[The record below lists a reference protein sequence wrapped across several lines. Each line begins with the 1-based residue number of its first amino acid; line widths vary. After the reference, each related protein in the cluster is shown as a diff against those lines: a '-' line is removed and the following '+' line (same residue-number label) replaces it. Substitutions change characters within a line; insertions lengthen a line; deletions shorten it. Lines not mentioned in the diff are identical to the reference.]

1 MKQPEDPSQPR
12 PLSAAE
18 QHVPELLQRFLLQL
32 ETTENSRQVWRM
44 LVALGREL
52 KLPFVDFISAS
63 SWHGWKK
70 TRFIRTSY
78 DASWLNSYYRDP
90 EISRW
95 SYFRCHAMDY
105 LTPIAIGLEFVD
117 EYKPIPEPRLE
128 VLREAARRGLRAGY
142 SIPLRCNAPPQSA
155 LISFSGDHSR
165 RDMLT
170 IINAHGWTLT
180 TAALTA
186 HQRYI
191 YHFGREFAERNRIT
205 PKQLELLE
213 LLGAGLQDKQIAER
227 LGVSISAIRQRM
239 NALSQNTGMTSRAEL
254 AALAMSL
261 GVLPDPLNRPG
272 DREAQTL
279 IEMDEGGATLQPVV
293 L

>member
-1 MKQPEDPSQPR
+1 MKLHDAPPNGRDVC
-12 PLSAAE
+12 AAE
-18 QHVPELLQRFLLQL
+18 HHMPDLLRRFLLRL
-32 ETTENSRQVWRM
+32 ETTETSQQVWQ
-44 LVALGREL
+44 LIVALGREL
-52 KLPFVDFISAS
+52 QLPYIDFISAS

-78 DASWLNSYYRDP
+78 DFSWLSAHNDDP
-90 EISRW
+90 EIARW
-95 SYFRCHAMDY
+95 SYFRHHAMTR
-105 LTPIAIGLEFVD
+105 LTPIAVGLEFLD
-117 EYKPIPEPRLE
+117 EYFPIPDARAE
-128 VLREAARRGLRAGY
+128 VLREAARRGMRAGY

-155 LISFSGDHSR
+155 LMTFCGDHSR

-191 YHFGREFAERNRIT
+191 YLFGREFPERNRIT

-213 LLGAGLQDKQIAER
+213 LIGAGLQDKQIAER
-227 LGVSISAIRQRM
+227 LKVTVSAVRQRM

-272 DREAQTL
+272 DTESQTL
-279 IEMDEGGATLQPVV
+279 VEMDGGGAKLRPTKF
-293 L
+293 

>member
-1 MKQPEDPSQPR
+1 M
-12 PLSAAE
+12 
-18 QHVPELLQRFLLQL
+18 PELLQRFLLRL
-32 ETTENSRQVWRM
+32 ETTETSRQVWRL
-44 LVALGREL
+44 LVTLGREL
-52 KLPFVDFISAS
+52 QLPYVDFISAS

-78 DASWLNSYYRDP
+78 DASWVNRYYEDP
-90 EISRW
+90 EMLRW
-95 SYFRCHAMDY
+95 SYFRSHAMNN
-105 LTPIAIGLEFVD
+105 LTPLAIGLEFAD
-117 EYKPIPEPRLE
+117 EYKQVPKQRLE
-128 VLREAARRGLRAGY
+128 ILREAARRGIRAGY

-180 TAALTA
+180 TAALTG
-186 HQRYI
+186 HQRYL
-191 YHFGREFAERNRIT
+191 YHFGREFAQRNRIT

-213 LLGAGLQDKQIAER
+213 LLGDGLQDKQIADR
-227 LGVSISAIRQRM
+227 LGVSISAVRQRM
-239 NALSQNTGMTSRAEL
+239 HALSQNTGMTSRAEL

-272 DREAQTL
+272 DGEAQTL
-279 IEMDEGGATLQPVV
+279 IEMDDGGAMLRTVV